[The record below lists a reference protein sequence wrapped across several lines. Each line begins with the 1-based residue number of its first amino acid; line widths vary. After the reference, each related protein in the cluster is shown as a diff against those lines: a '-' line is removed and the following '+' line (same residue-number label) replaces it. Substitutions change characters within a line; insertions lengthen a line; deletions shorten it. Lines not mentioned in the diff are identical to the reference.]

1 MSNSP
6 AHDIAVLLH
15 DAGVGV
21 LPWGGTGWAVSAHL
35 EPDSPDNAVTVY
47 DTGGLSPDTD
57 ELDMMRPSFQ
67 IRVRSLSYADAYA
80 KQIQIRDLLIL
91 SDPVQ
96 ASTSVFVGIQM
107 SSDILFIGRDEKNRH
122 LLTANYQSI
131 RTEE

>member
-6 AHDIAVLLH
+6 AHDIALLLES
-15 DAGVGV
+15 AGVGS
-21 LPWGGTGWAVSAHL
+21 LPWSGSGWSVGAHL
-35 EPDSPDNAVTVY
+35 EPDAPDNAVTVY
-47 DTGGLSPDTD
+47 DTGGLVPDTD
-57 ELDMMRPSFQ
+57 ELDMKRPSFQ
-67 IRVRSLSYADAYA
+67 VRVRSLSYADAYA
-80 KQIQIRDLLIL
+80 KQVQIRDILIL

-96 ASTSVFVGIQM
+96 AATSVFVGIQM